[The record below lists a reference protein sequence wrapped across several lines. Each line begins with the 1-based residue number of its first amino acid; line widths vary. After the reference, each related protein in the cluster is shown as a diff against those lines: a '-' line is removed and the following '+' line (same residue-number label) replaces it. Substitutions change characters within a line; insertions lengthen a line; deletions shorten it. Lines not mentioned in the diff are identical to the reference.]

1 MKTISSIVYPES
13 LQSSSGMP
21 IFILDNLRS
30 AFNVGSIFRSA
41 EAVSPA
47 AVFLTGICC
56 RPGNR
61 KLSHTS
67 RGTHAIV
74 PWRYFPKAVDA
85 AQWAISSGRTL
96 VAVENISDAIPIWE
110 AEFPLSTAFM
120 LGNEALGLSEGL
132 SSLSHFSV
140 YLPQSGERTCINV
153 SSMAA
158 VLAAEIQRRRWKVRI
173 GLQ

>member
-1 MKTISSIVYPES
+1 
-13 LQSSSGMP
+13 MP

-30 AFNVGSIFRSA
+30 AFNVGSVFRSA
-41 EAVSPA
+41 EAVRPA

-61 KLSHTS
+61 KLAHTS

-74 PWRYFPKAVDA
+74 PWRYFPQAVNA
-85 AQWAISSGRTL
+85 AQWVIGSGRTL
-96 VAVENISDAIPIWE
+96 VAVENISGAVPIWE
-110 AEFPLSTAFM
+110 ADFPLSSAFM
-120 LGNEALGLSEGL
+120 LGNEAMGLEEGL
-132 SSLSHFSV
+132 SSMSHVSV

-158 VLAAEIQRRRWKVRI
+158 VLAAEIQRRRRVNRM
-173 GLQ
+173 GHE